1 MFAAD
6 ATLRDAVEEA
16 ERDAEATYTAAVL
29 KAIPTNWQAA
39 AWWLER
45 RKHED
50 YARRDKSEM
59 TIDVKREAARIAEE
73 MGMDVD
79 EVLAEAQRIFAD
91 AR

>member
-1 MFAAD
+1 
-6 ATLRDAVEEA
+6 LLDAVEIAEA
-16 ERDAEATYTAAVL
+16 QAEATYSRIVAEASTES
-29 KAIPTNWQAA
+29 WQAA